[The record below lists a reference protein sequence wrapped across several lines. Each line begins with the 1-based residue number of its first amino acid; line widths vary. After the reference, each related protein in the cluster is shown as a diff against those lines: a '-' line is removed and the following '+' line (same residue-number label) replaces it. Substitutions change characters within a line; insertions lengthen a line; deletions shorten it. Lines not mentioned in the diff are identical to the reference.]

1 MAMVAAASRLI
12 YRLQE
17 GALHRPTFAYLRDL
31 EESQWR
37 SREGVEALQREKLLA
52 LLRTAQAHSPYH
64 AQRFAAAGLDPAA
77 MESITTNDL
86 RRLPLMDKEEA
97 RVHREE
103 IVWHDVPGGAS
114 RYNTGGSSGRPL
126 VFYFGRRRQASD
138 AAGRMRARRW
148 WGVEPGEPEVY
159 LWGAPVE
166 LSKTDR
172 IKTLRDRLVNQLVLN
187 AFEMSPAAMDGY
199 MEAIRRFRPVCIYG
213 YATSL
218 ALLAR
223 RALQRGVDLHLP
235 SLRVVCTTGE
245 PLYPD
250 QRQVISE
257 AFGCPVANEYGSRDI
272 GFTAHETPAGQMVL
286 MSESILL
293 EVVDGD
299 GAPVAPGEPGEAVMT
314 GLCSEAQPFI
324 RYRTGD
330 VVTLSPEGCREGR
343 GLHVLERVA
352 GRTTDLVVRPDGTV
366 MHALAVIYVLRATDG
381 VGEFRVH
388 QTAPDRLEVAVVPT
402 AQWSDTVAAAVRAGL
417 AARMGEG
424 VEIAITPCD
433 RIPPDPSGKFRYV
446 VSDVALPDGLDRDA
460 FAAPVGGAP

>member
-1 MAMVAAASRLI
+1 MPAAASRLV

-17 GALHRPTFAYLRDL
+17 AAFRRPTFAYLRDL
-31 EESQWR
+31 EVSQWQPR
-37 SREGVEALQREKLLA
+37 PAVEQLQMAKLLA
-52 LLRTAQAHSPYH
+52 LLRIAQRHSPYH
-64 AQRFAAAGLDPAA
+64 ARRLAAAGLDPAA
-77 MESITTNDL
+77 MDSVTLDDL

-97 RVHREE
+97 RGHRDE
-103 IVWHDVPGGAS
+103 IVWRGVRGGAH

-126 VFYFGRRRQASD
+126 VFYFGRWRQASD

-148 WGVEPGEPEVY
+148 WGVEPGEREVY

-172 IKTLRDRLVNQLVLN
+172 MKSFRDRLVNQLVLN
-187 AFEMSPAAMDGY
+187 AFAMSPAAMDEY
-199 MEAIRRFRPVCIYG
+199 TEAIARFRPRCVYG
-213 YATSL
+213 YASSL

-223 RALQRGVDLHLP
+223 RAVQRGVDLRLP

-250 QRQVISE
+250 QREVIGR
-257 AFGCPVANEYGSRDI
+257 AFGCAVANEYGSRDV

-293 EVVDGD
+293 EVVDPS
-299 GAPVAPGEPGEAVMT
+299 GAPVAPGTPGEAVMT

-330 VVTLSPEGCREGR
+330 RVTLSPAGCREGR
-343 GLHVLERVA
+343 GLHVLDQVA
-352 GRTTDLVVRPDGTV
+352 GRTTDLVVRPDQTV
-366 MHALAVIYVLRATDG
+366 MHALAIIYVLRATDG

-402 AQWSDTVAAAVRAGL
+402 AQWSDAVAAAVRAGL

-424 VEIAITPCD
+424 VTIEITPCAA
-433 RIPPDPSGKFRYV
+433 IPADPSGKFRYV
-446 VSDVALPDGLDRDA
+446 VSDCALPAGLERDQ
-460 FAAPVGGAP
+460 FAAPVEATR

>member
-1 MAMVAAASRLI
+1 MAMPAATSRLI

-17 GALHRPTFAYLRDL
+17 GALRRPTFGYLRRL
-31 EESQWR
+31 EESQWG
-37 SREGVEALQREKLLA
+37 SREAVEALQRDKLLA

-64 AQRFAAAGLDPAA
+64 AQRFAAAGLDPAV
-77 MESITTNDL
+77 MESITMDDL
-86 RRLPLMDKEEA
+86 RRLPLMDKDEA
-97 RVHREE
+97 RRHREE
-103 IVWHDVPGGAS
+103 IVWRGVGGGAS
-114 RYNTGGSSGRPL
+114 LYNTGGSSGRPL

-187 AFEMSPAAMDGY
+187 AFEMSPPAMDAY
-199 MEAIRRFRPVCIYG
+199 MEAIRRFRPVCVYG

-250 QRQVISE
+250 QREVIGR
-257 AFGCPVANEYGSRDI
+257 AFGCGVANEYGSRDV

-293 EVVDGD
+293 EVVDAG
-299 GAPVAPGEPGEAVMT
+299 GEPVLPGTPGEAVMT
-314 GLCSEAQPFI
+314 SLCSEAQPFI

-330 VVTLSPEGCREGR
+330 VVTLSPDGCREGR
-343 GLHVLERVA
+343 GLHVLEQVA

-366 MHALAVIYVLRATDG
+366 MHALAIIYVLRATDG

-402 AQWSDTVAAAVRAGL
+402 AAWNKQVEQLVRTGL
-417 AARMGEG
+417 GARMGDG
-424 VEIAITPCD
+424 VEITVTACD

-446 VSDVALPDGLDRDA
+446 VSDVPLPAGLDRDQFVA
-460 FAAPVGGAP
+460 CSGDAP